1 MHKNK
6 FYVFKNKSKTV
17 KEARTTYSRSK
28 SRKFISLFSGAMGL
42 DLGLEEAGFETAA
55 CLELDK
61 WACATIEKNRPELPL
76 IKDDIKKWD
85 GRKIL
90 EFCGIPQ
97 SAIVLIVGG

>member
-1 MHKNK
+1 
-6 FYVFKNKSKTV
+6 
-17 KEARTTYSRSK
+17 
-28 SRKFISLFSGAMGL
+28 MGL